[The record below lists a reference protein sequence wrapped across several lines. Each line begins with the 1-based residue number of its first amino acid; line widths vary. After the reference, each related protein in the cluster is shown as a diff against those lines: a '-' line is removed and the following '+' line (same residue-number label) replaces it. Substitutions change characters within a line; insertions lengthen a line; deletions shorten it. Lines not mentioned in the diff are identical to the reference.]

1 MPRIRK
7 ADSGT
12 QKTEIRWSLGAY
24 IRLSRE
30 DNIKSDN
37 DSNSVKNQRAI
48 LTEYY
53 QNHVY
58 EFDSVEYYVEACD
71 IIEPTQETACIKGFR
86 ELVLFCLTQKSKI
99 GADSVSVM
107 NRR

>member
-1 MPRIRK
+1 MGRRNQARNFLPRLGRK
-7 ADSGT
+7 WLIAN
-12 QKTEIRWSLGAY
+12 Y
-24 IRLSRE
+24 IRLSKE
-30 DNIKSDN
+30 DGN
-37 DSNSVKNQRAI
+37 DVSNSVVHQEERLNAY
-48 LTEYY
+48 LSTFVDEYELID
-53 QNHVY
+53 VY
-58 EFDSVEYYVEACD
+58 KEACD